1 MTGTLLEQSVDVLL
15 GRPRPLDDLCVREV
29 VRAWCRWRSDAQR
42 RSGRRSPNS
51 ESRFAP
57 ASTGECELIGD
68 DIGGLAV
75 HIGARLSA
83 LARGEE
89 ILVSG
94 TVKDIVVGSGVELAE
109 RGVHALKGVPG
120 EWRVFAA

>member
-1 MTGTLLEQSVDVLL
+1 MVPVALRCAKAIRAAVAEL
-15 GRPRPLDDLCVREV
+15 GIEI
-29 VRAWCRWRSDAQR
+29 RA
-42 RSGRRSPNS
+42 GIH
-51 ESRFAP
+51 
-57 ASTGECELIGD
+57 TGECELIGD